1 MYKNI
6 ITNSKHIN
14 NNYLKLNLIQ
24 ILKDNYK
31 KNKNKNLKKFYIY
44 KYLYLKKYPIL
55 KIEFKK
61 LRKII
66 LGMIKFVN
74 LLINFKISQYTSRRL
89 QKYSLIAYKLY
100 IEFLKEKI
108 KEKLELFKY
117 NSNNQILFPAK
128 DLNHIKSFKF
138 ELEDFIYR
146 FKGDKNIINLE
157 NSYLDIINNPI
168 DLSNKFLNNIN
179 ENKNLNLKFNPIASY
194 KQKQAN

>member
-6 ITNSKHIN
+6 ITNSKLIN

-74 LLINFKISQYTSRRL
+74 LLINFKI
-89 QKYSLIAYKLY
+89 
-100 IEFLKEKI
+100 
-108 KEKLELFKY
+108 FKY
-117 NSNNQILFPAK
+117 ILFRQGG
-128 DLNHIKSFKF
+128 N
-138 ELEDFIYR
+138 
-146 FKGDKNIINLE
+146 
-157 NSYLDIINNPI
+157 
-168 DLSNKFLNNIN
+168 
-179 ENKNLNLKFNPIASY
+179 
-194 KQKQAN
+194 